1 MTSEQR
7 IIFSEIY
14 ISNHPKLLR
23 YAKANK
29 LCASVAEELVQD
41 TFHDAWSKF
50 GELINHE
57 NIGGWLMQTLK
68 NKMRNY
74 TRTKR
79 REANLLV
86 DHGDRSEDIAAPGNF
101 INALI
106 VSDAL
111 SAIYRFVYD
120 NFKEDDITLFRRI
133 FIEMSV
139 IRKWRQNLEL
149 PCGQVKNALSEYG
162 NELGKNFLIFN
173 FDFMSAHRRHLH
185 T

>member
-101 INALI
+101 INAL
-106 VSDAL
+106 
-111 SAIYRFVYD
+111 
-120 NFKEDDITLFRRI
+120 FRRI
-133 FIEMSV
+133 FIENVSHTEV
-139 IRKWRQNLEL
+139 AAELGITVWTSQKRLERIRKRIREEF
-149 PCGQVKNALSEYG
+149 P
-162 NELGKNFLIFN
+162 
-173 FDFMSAHRRHLH
+173 DF
-185 T
+185 